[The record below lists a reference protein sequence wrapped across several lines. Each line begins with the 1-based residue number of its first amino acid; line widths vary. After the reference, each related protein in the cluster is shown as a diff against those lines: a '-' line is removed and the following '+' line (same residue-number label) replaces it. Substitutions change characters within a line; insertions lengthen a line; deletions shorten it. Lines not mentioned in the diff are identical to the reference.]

1 MEPGSPAD
9 ADPELAF
16 RRNVTGTGNVLEAA
30 RSLGVHRVVF
40 MSSKAAYGPFPAP
53 GSRDAE
59 GGVPEDY
66 PARPQDLYGLSKLS
80 AEALCGYYRT
90 VLGLDVVCLRGATAY
105 GPFKRG
111 AGLSPP
117 GLIGA
122 ALEGAALRATYAE
135 SAYRVVVDEY
145 VYNADIGRAVALAV
159 AAPRTTRLLF
169 NIGTGVGLT
178 TEALVEAMGRVEGL
192 AVPVVSVVPDDD
204 PSVDGGHLV
213 PNQAGVLDVS
223 AAREELGFVTGYDVE
238 AGLAHAL
245 TILRGQ

>member
-1 MEPGSPAD
+1 LQRRKKFFLTQIESTNPRKSGR
-9 ADPELAF
+9 F
-16 RRNVTGTGNVLEAA
+16 RVGFATCAKITNQRKTAA
-30 RSLGVHRVVF
+30 SLGARILPH
-40 MSSKAAYGPFPAP
+40 
-53 GSRDAE
+53 
-59 GGVPEDY
+59 VPRHD
-66 PARPQDLYGLSKLS
+66 DHGLSKLS
-80 AEALCGYYRT
+80 AEALCAYYRN
-90 VLGLDVVCLRGATAY
+90 VLGLDVICLRGATAY

-122 ALEGAALRATYAE
+122 ALERTALRATYSE

-178 TEALVEAMGRVEGL
+178 TEAL
-192 AVPVVSVVPDDD
+192 
-204 PSVDGGHLV
+204 
-213 PNQAGVLDVS
+213 
-223 AAREELGFVTGYDVE
+223 GFVTGFDVE

-245 TILRGQ
+245 TILQSQ

>member
-1 MEPGSPAD
+1 M
-9 ADPELAF
+9 
-16 RRNVTGTGNVLEAA
+16 R
-30 RSLGVHRVVF
+30 
-40 MSSKAAYGPFPAP
+40 
-53 GSRDAE
+53 
-59 GGVPEDY
+59 
-66 PARPQDLYGLSKLS
+66 
-80 AEALCGYYRT
+80 YYRT

-122 ALEGAALRATYAE
+122 ALEGTALRATYAE

-204 PSVDGGHLV
+204 PSVDGGHIV

-223 AAREELGFVTGYDVE
+223 AAREELGFAAGYDVE